1 MIDEALLFLR
11 NRLNAHL
18 KSFDGVAAESSE
30 DRVVFVDG
38 ESMDPIRFKL
48 GAVSLLLM
56 NTEEEKVMR
65 PPDRHASVDASG
77 NRRAVSPEIRLNL
90 FVLFVSRYRRYE
102 EGLAQIGRI
111 IQHFQLCPVL
121 DRERAPEL
129 SERISRL
136 ALQLWTLPFS
146 EQNELWSSLRTTYH
160 PSVLYRVGLVFFRD
174 ERVPPSAPLQESV
187 LRLPE

>member
-1 MIDEALLFLR
+1 VIDEALLFLR

-18 KSFDGVAAESSE
+18 KSFDGGALESSE

-56 NTEEEKVMR
+56 NTEEEKILR
-65 PPDRHASVDASG
+65 PADRHAATDGSG
-77 NRRAVSPEIRLNL
+77 NRRRIQPEIRLNL
-90 FVLFVSRYRRYE
+90 FVLCVARYRRYE

-111 IQHFQLCPVL
+111 LQYFQIHPVL
-121 DRERAPEL
+121 DRESAPEL
-129 SERISRL
+129 SERICRL
-136 ALQLWTLPFS
+136 GIELRTLPFS

-160 PSVLYRVGLVFFRD
+160 PSVLYRVGMVFFRD
-174 ERVPPSAPLQESV
+174 ERIAPSTALEETV